1 MKKWGRKAA
10 KTVLWTALVIAC
22 AGVFGVNNKTL
33 AATSGGEDT
42 GPGILLEQ
50 RELKGV
56 WISYLE

>member
-33 AATSGGEDT
+33 AATAGVEVT
-42 GPGILLEQ
+42 PPLILL
-50 RELKGV
+50 L
-56 WISYLE
+56 L